1 MHGWAPKF
9 LCTSVLLPALA
20 WAGDQ
25 PPQVSR
31 VAALELEASLARQP
45 VVYLVLDVGR
55 LVLEVRSR
63 TLVLDSVAVQGV
75 AVVRHRPLLGG
86 PEPSDP
92 QVLPALWRVVS
103 GPRDTDRQVI
113 APETLRPAPKD
124 GEEEEEEATAGGGP
138 SPTPTPVPEPPRS
151 YRAQLDTG
159 WELLVTQRLPARG
172 WGHRFLEAA
181 RDGWA
186 RLRGRRETVPP
197 AVAVVIDAQDARR
210 LYHLIR
216 SGTAILVT
224 TDFP

>member
-1 MHGWAPKF
+1 MHGWVPKCI
-9 LCTSVLLPALA
+9 CTSVLLPALA
-20 WAGDQ
+20 WAGDP

-55 LVLEVRSR
+55 MVLEVRSR
-63 TLVLDSVAVQGV
+63 TLVLDSVTVQGV
-75 AVVRHRPLLGG
+75 AVVRHRPLLGNTEP
-86 PEPSDP
+86 PEP
-92 QVLPALWRVVS
+92 QVVPALWRVVS

-124 GEEEEEEATAGGGP
+124 GEEEEEEAASGGVP

-159 WELLVTQRLPARG
+159 WDLLVTHRLPVRG
-172 WGHRFLEAA
+172 WVSRFLDAA

-186 RLRGRRETVPP
+186 RLRGRREAIPP
-197 AVAVVIDAQDARR
+197 AVAVVVDAQDARR

-216 SGTAILVT
+216 SGTSILVT
-224 TDFP
+224 TEFP